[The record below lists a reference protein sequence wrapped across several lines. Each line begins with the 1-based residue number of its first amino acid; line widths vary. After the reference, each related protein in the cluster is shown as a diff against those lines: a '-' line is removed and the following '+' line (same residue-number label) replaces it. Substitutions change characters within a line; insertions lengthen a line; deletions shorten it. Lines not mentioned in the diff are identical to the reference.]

1 MITPRIKLETQSFTY
16 VSRNTGKE
24 ELVNLNENQL
34 NSLREFYVERFV
46 DNMETEDLV
55 QYVTD
60 DMFQYME
67 SLPDNEVIDEC
78 LNYWDDM
85 FDEVIEDV
93 KEFEQCDFKKTLEDK
108 KDDYLDSL
116 SEGKDV
122 REQLLEEG
130 FVPHDTDD
138 YGSKVDALVDS
149 MGVTVEKE
157 STVHRRKD
165 LDSL

>member
-1 MITPRIKLETQSFTY
+1 MESQSFTY
-16 VSRNTGKE
+16 FSHNTMKE

-34 NSLREFYVERFV
+34 NALREFYVERFV
-46 DNMETEDLV
+46 DNMETQDLV

-67 SLPDNEVIDEC
+67 SLPDNELIDEC

-85 FDEVIEDV
+85 FDEVIETV
-93 KEFEQCDFKKTLEDK
+93 KEFEQCDFKKTLADK

-116 SEGKDV
+116 SEGKD
-122 REQLLEEG
+122 L
-130 FVPHDTDD
+130 DD

-149 MGVTVEKE
+149 MSVTDEKE

>member
-1 MITPRIKLETQSFTY
+1 MDSKSFTY
-16 VSRNTGKE
+16 FSHNSMKD
-24 ELVNLNENQL
+24 ELVNLTEGQL
-34 NSLREFYVERFV
+34 NELRAFYVERYV
-46 DNMETEDLV
+46 DNMETKDLV

-85 FDEVIEDV
+85 FDEVIEEV
-93 KEFEQCDFKKTLEDK
+93 KEFENCDFKKTLDDK
-108 KDDYLDSL
+108 KEEYLDSL
-116 SEGKDV
+116 SEGKD
-122 REQLLEEG
+122 L
-130 FVPHDTDD
+130 DD

-149 MGVTVEKE
+149 MSVTDEKE
-157 STVHRRKD
+157 STTHRRRD

>member
-1 MITPRIKLETQSFTY
+1 MMETQSFTY

-34 NSLREFYVERFV
+34 NSLREFFVERFV

-60 DMFQYME
+60 DMQRYME
-67 SLPDNEVIDEC
+67 ALPDNEVIDEC

-85 FDEVIEDV
+85 FDEVIEEV

-116 SEGKDV
+116 SEGKD
-122 REQLLEEG
+122 L
-130 FVPHDTDD
+130 DD
-138 YGSKVDALVDS
+138 YGSKVDALVDTMS
-149 MGVTVEKE
+149 VTDKKE

>member
-1 MITPRIKLETQSFTY
+1 MITPRVKLGTQSFTY

-34 NSLREFYVERFV
+34 NALREFYVERFV
-46 DNMETEDLV
+46 DNMETQDLV

-85 FDEVIEDV
+85 FDEIIEDV
-93 KEFEQCDFKKTLEDK
+93 KEFEQCDFKKTLADK

-116 SEGKDV
+116 SEGKD
-122 REQLLEEG
+122 L
-130 FVPHDTDD
+130 DD

-149 MGVTVEKE
+149 MGVTAKE
-157 STVHRRKD
+157 VSTTHRRKD
-165 LDSL
+165 LDLL